1 MDIIRL
7 NEKIEE
13 FVNKHGFDNDAL
25 ALKQKHAIQKSDE
38 WQRTLDDL
46 AEDER
51 VLKIGIIGRVKA
63 GKSSLLN
70 ALLFDGNDIL
80 PKAATPMTAA
90 LTIMEYGEDVRAEVD
105 FFTQKDIDEIKVKHE
120 AYLQLLNEK
129 IFQNKQE
136 MEERALAKKGKLQGL
151 RDKVLDKFKDKD
163 EALSAQEKQEIE
175 EKARSRAEREMKN
188 GPSFASY
195 DQYCRM
201 KASGKSLGDLAQYG
215 TISAGSVEELMSGK
229 LNEFVGADGKF
240 MPFTKSVTLHIP
252 EKGLQGLQIIDT
264 PGIND
269 PVTSRGERT
278 EQLLKDCDVV
288 LLVSPSGQF
297 LSNED
302 TDLMHRVT
310 TKEGTQQAYI
320 IASQVDSQLFG
331 SEGQGLDNPADILQR
346 ISATLTGHARSVL
359 AKQVGLY
366 PTMKVAADKLGR
378 SPVVCSSG
386 AAFSIRQ
393 RFNEQ
398 HTWDSNLKH
407 VWDNLKDRFPAA
419 FADEESAKNALDRL
433 ANIEKLHSIIS
444 EVTAD
449 KEQIFAQRRIDF
461 ENSKRTVLQDYLQAW
476 EKRIAEQVSQIENAD
491 IDELRKQEAEL
502 QCQCAA
508 IDSTVGR
515 VYEDLVFDLIFNLK
529 QQLKDALDGE
539 MRKYDAAS
547 EGAQGMATES
557 HEVKVSRDGFFGW
570 LGDIF
575 LGEKTKTETETFITV
590 QATPVRRAIEGIH
603 HHLKDR
609 LYDLSASYS
618 HEWKKKVYKQIVGAL
633 REAMGDEGL
642 DERMISRVVKNVLAH
657 LPEASFRL
665 ADDMPS
671 SLKKTGQ
678 LKGSEA
684 EGYIDNAE
692 KYVSGLRTIVR
703 NDIEAYMDTLVAN
716 LKKVNLADD
725 LTGNLAGELKQLVNE
740 IENKQASLFR
750 YQSIQKE
757 LEGLKREA
765 V

>member
-25 ALKQKHAIQKSDE
+25 ALKREHAIQKSEE

-46 AEDER
+46 AEEGR

-105 FFTQKDIDEIKVKHE
+105 FFTQKDIDEIKVKHD
-120 AYLQLLNEK
+120 AYLQLLNE
-129 IFQNKQE
+129 
-136 MEERALAKKGKLQGL
+136 LQGL

-175 EKARSRAEREMKN
+175 EKARARAEREMKN
-188 GPSFASY
+188 DPSFASY

-302 TDLMHRVT
+302 TDLIHRVT
-310 TKEGTQQAYI
+310 TKEGTRHAYI

-366 PTMKVAADKLGR
+366 PTMKDTADKLGR

-419 FADEESAKNALDRL
+419 FADEESAKNALDQL
-433 ANIEKLHSIIS
+433 ANIEKLHGIIA

-449 KEQIFAQRRIDF
+449 KEQIFSQRRIDF
-461 ENSKRTVLQDYLQAW
+461 ENSKRTALQDYLQAW

-508 IDSTVGR
+508 IDLTVGK
-515 VYEDLVFDLIFNLK
+515 VCEDLVFDIKFNLDK
-529 QQLKDALDGE
+529 QLKDKLSSE
-539 MRKYDAAS
+539 MKKYNAAS
-547 EGAQGMATES
+547 EGAQGTATES
-557 HEVKVSRDGFFGW
+557 REVYAGRNW
-570 LGDIF
+570 WTLGIF
-575 LGEKTKTETETFITV
+575 AKYKTENYQISTL
-590 QATPVRRAIEGIH
+590 QATPVRRAIEEIRVDVEDG
-603 HHLKDR
+603 LKH
-609 LYDLSASYS
+609 LSASYS
-618 HEWKKKVYKQIVGAL
+618 HEWKKKVYKQIIGAL

-642 DERMISRVVKNVLAH
+642 DERMISRVVRNVLAH
-657 LPEASFRL
+657 LLEAPFRL
-665 ADDMPS
+665 ADDMPP

-678 LKGSEA
+678 LKGNEA
-684 EGYIDNAE
+684 EEYIANAE
-692 KYVSGLRTIVR
+692 KYVSELRTTVR
-703 NDIEAYMDTLVAN
+703 NDIEAYIDTLAAN
-716 LKKVNLADD
+716 LKKVDLAGD

>member
-25 ALKQKHAIQKSDE
+25 ALKREHAIQKSEE

-46 AEDER
+46 AEEGR

-105 FFTQKDIDEIKVKHE
+105 FFTQKDIDEIKVKHD

-136 MEERALAKKGKLQGL
+136 IEEKALAKKGKLQGL

-175 EKARSRAEREMKN
+175 EKARARAEREMKN
-188 GPSFASY
+188 DPSFASY

-302 TDLMHRVT
+302 TDLIHRVT
-310 TKEGTQQAYI
+310 TKEGTRHAYI

-366 PTMKVAADKLGR
+366 PTMKDTADKLGR

-419 FADEESAKNALDRL
+419 FADEESAKNALDQL
-433 ANIEKLHSIIS
+433 ANIEKLHGIIA

-449 KEQIFAQRRIDF
+449 KEQIFSQRRIDF
-461 ENSKRTVLQDYLQAW
+461 ENSKRTALQDYLQAW

-508 IDSTVGR
+508 IDLTVGK
-515 VYEDLVFDLIFNLK
+515 VCEDLVFDIKFNLDK
-529 QQLKDALDGE
+529 QLKDKLSSE
-539 MRKYDAAS
+539 MKKYNAAS
-547 EGAQGMATES
+547 EGAQGTATES
-557 HEVKVSRDGFFGW
+557 REVYAGRNW
-570 LGDIF
+570 WTLGIF
-575 LGEKTKTETETFITV
+575 AKYKTENYQISTL
-590 QATPVRRAIEGIH
+590 QATPVRRAIEEIRVDVEDG
-603 HHLKDR
+603 LKH
-609 LYDLSASYS
+609 LSASYS
-618 HEWKKKVYKQIVGAL
+618 HEWKKKVYKQIIGAL

-642 DERMISRVVKNVLAH
+642 DERMISRVVRNVLAH
-657 LPEASFRL
+657 LLEAPFRL
-665 ADDMPS
+665 ADDMPP

-678 LKGSEA
+678 LKGNEA
-684 EGYIDNAE
+684 EEYIANAE
-692 KYVSGLRTIVR
+692 KYVSELRTTVR
-703 NDIEAYMDTLVAN
+703 NDIEAYIDTLAAN
-716 LKKVNLADD
+716 LKKVDLAGD

>member
-1 MDIIRL
+1 MVQSVFQIITDFFDGAADGCGLKSRDL
-7 NEKIEE
+7 IV
-13 FVNKHGFDNDAL
+13 FSFIFCNKS
-25 ALKQKHAIQKSDE
+25 Q
-38 WQRTLDDL
+38 
-46 AEDER
+46 
-51 VLKIGIIGRVKA
+51 
-63 GKSSLLN
+63 SSLLN

-105 FFTQKDIDEIKVKHE
+105 FFTQKDIDEIKVKHD
-120 AYLQLLNEK
+120 AYLQLLNDK

-136 MEERALAKKGKLQGL
+136 IEEKALAKKGKLQGL

-188 GPSFASY
+188 DPSFASY

-302 TDLMHRVT
+302 TDLIHRVT
-310 TKEGTQQAYI
+310 TKEGTRHAYI

-366 PTMKVAADKLGR
+366 PTMKDTADKLGK
-378 SPVVCSSG
+378 SPVVCSSS

-407 VWDNLKDRFPAA
+407 IWDNLKDRFPAA
-419 FADEESAKNALDRL
+419 FADEESAKNALDQL
-433 ANIEKLHSIIS
+433 ANIEKLHGIIA

-449 KEQIFAQRRIDF
+449 KEQILAQRRIDF
-461 ENSKRTVLQDYLQAW
+461 ENSKRTALQDYLQAW

-491 IDELRKQEAEL
+491 IDELRKQEAEF
-502 QCQCAA
+502 QSQYDD
-508 IDSTVGR
+508 IDETVGG
-515 VYEDLVFDLIFNLK
+515 VYEDLVFDIKLNLGK
-529 QQLKDALDGE
+529 QLKDKLSSE
-539 MRKYDAAS
+539 MKKYNAAS
-547 EGAQGMATES
+547 EGAQGTATES
-557 HEVKVSRDGFFGW
+557 REVYAGRNWWTFPRLDAADNADFQYPPLFG
-570 LGDIF
+570 
-575 LGEKTKTETETFITV
+575 
-590 QATPVRRAIEGIH
+590 
-603 HHLKDR
+603 
-609 LYDLSASYS
+609 
-618 HEWKKKVYKQIVGAL
+618 QIV
-633 REAMGDEGL
+633 
-642 DERMISRVVKNVLAH
+642 
-657 LPEASFRL
+657 
-665 ADDMPS
+665 
-671 SLKKTGQ
+671 
-678 LKGSEA
+678 
-684 EGYIDNAE
+684 
-692 KYVSGLRTIVR
+692 
-703 NDIEAYMDTLVAN
+703 
-716 LKKVNLADD
+716 
-725 LTGNLAGELKQLVNE
+725 
-740 IENKQASLFR
+740 
-750 YQSIQKE
+750 
-757 LEGLKREA
+757 
-765 V
+765 

>member
-25 ALKQKHAIQKSDE
+25 ALKREHAIQKSEE

-46 AEDER
+46 AEEGR

-105 FFTQKDIDEIKVKHE
+105 FFTQKDIDEIKVKHD
-120 AYLQLLNEK
+120 AYLQLLNDK

-136 MEERALAKKGKLQGL
+136 IEEKALAKKGKLQGL

-188 GPSFASY
+188 DPSFASY

-302 TDLMHRVT
+302 TDLIHRVT
-310 TKEGTQQAYI
+310 TKEGTRHAYI

-366 PTMKVAADKLGR
+366 PTMKDTADKLGK

-407 VWDNLKDRFPAA
+407 IWDNLKDRFPAA
-419 FADEESAKNALDRL
+419 FADEESAKNALDQL
-433 ANIEKLHSIIS
+433 ANIEKLHGIIA

-449 KEQIFAQRRIDF
+449 KEQILAQRRIDF
-461 ENSKRTVLQDYLQAW
+461 ENSKRTALQDYLQAW

-491 IDELRKQEAEL
+491 IDELRKQEAEF
-502 QCQCAA
+502 QSQYDD
-508 IDSTVGR
+508 IDETVGG
-515 VYEDLVFDLIFNLK
+515 VYEDLVFDIKLNLGK
-529 QQLKDALDGE
+529 QLKDKLSSE
-539 MRKYDAAS
+539 MKKYNAAS
-547 EGAQGMATES
+547 EGAQGTATES
-557 HEVKVSRDGFFGW
+557 REVYAGRNW
-570 LGDIF
+570 WTLG
-575 LGEKTKTETETFITV
+575 LVAKYKTENYQISTL
-590 QATPVRRAIEGIH
+590 QATTVRRAIEEIRDDLEDGLNH
-603 HHLKDR
+603 
-609 LYDLSASYS
+609 LSASYLE
-618 HEWKKKVYKQIVGAL
+618 EWKNKKVYKQIVGAL
-633 REAMGDEGL
+633 REAVGDEGL
-642 DERMISRVVKNVLAH
+642 DERIIARAVRNALARI
-657 LPEASFRL
+657 PEAPFSL
-665 ADDMPS
+665 ADDMPP
-671 SLKKTGQ
+671 SLKKTGL

-684 EGYIDNAE
+684 EEYIATAE
-692 KYVSGLRTIVR
+692 EYVSGLRRTVR
-703 NDIEAYMDTLVAN
+703 NDIEVYMDTLVAN

>member
-25 ALKQKHAIQKSDE
+25 ALKREHAIQKSEE

-46 AEDER
+46 AEEGR
-51 VLKIGIIGRVKA
+51 GLKIGIIGRVKA

-90 LTIMEYGEDVRAEVD
+90 LTIMEYGENVRAEVD
-105 FFTQKDIDEIKVKHE
+105 FFTQKDIDEIKVKHD
-120 AYLQLLNEK
+120 AYLRLLNDK

-136 MEERALAKKGKLQGL
+136 MEERALAKKRKLPGL
-151 RDKVLDKFKDKD
+151 NKVLGKPKDKD
-163 EALSAQEKQEIE
+163 EVLSAPEKQEIE
-175 EKARSRAEREMKN
+175 EKARERAKREMQDE
-188 GPSFASY
+188 PSFASY

-201 KASGKSLGDLAQYG
+201 KASGKSLGDLAPYG

-264 PGIND
+264 PGVND

-302 TDLMHRVT
+302 TDLIHRVT

-366 PTMKVAADKLGR
+366 PTMKVAADKLGK

-393 RFNEQ
+393 RFNEP

-419 FADEESAKNALDRL
+419 FADEESAKNVLDKL
-433 ANIEKLHSIIS
+433 ANIEKLHGIIA
-444 EVTAD
+444 EVTAG
-449 KEQIFAQRRIDF
+449 KEQILAQRRIDF
-461 ENSKRTVLQDYLQAW
+461 ENSKRTALQDYLQAW

-502 QCQCAA
+502 QSQYDD
-508 IDSTVGR
+508 IDETVGG
-515 VYEDLVFDLIFNLK
+515 VYEDLVFDLTFNLK
-529 QQLKDALDGE
+529 QQLKDALDGK

-547 EGAQGMATES
+547 EGAQGTTTES
-557 HEVKVSRDGFFGW
+557 HEVKVSRGGVIGA
-570 LGDIF
+570 LGDF
-575 LGEKTKTETETFITV
+575 LFGEKTKNKTETFITV
-590 QATPVRRAIEGIH
+590 QANPVRRAIEGINH
-603 HHLKDR
+603 NLKDQ
-609 LYDLSASYS
+609 LCDLSKKYS
-618 HEWKKKVYKQIVGAL
+618 HEWKKKVYKQIVRAL
-633 REAMGDEGL
+633 REAVDDEGL
-642 DERMISRVVKNVLAH
+642 DERMISRVVRNVLAR
-657 LPEASFRL
+657 LPVASFRL
-665 ADDMPS
+665 VNDIPS

-684 EGYIDNAE
+684 EEYIATAE
-692 KYVSGLRTIVR
+692 DYVSGLRDIVR
-703 NDIEAYMDTLVAN
+703 NDIEAYMDTLAAN
-716 LKKVNLADD
+716 LKKVDLADD

-757 LEGLKREA
+757 LEALKREA

>member
-25 ALKQKHAIQKSDE
+25 ALKREHAIQKSEE

-46 AEDER
+46 AEEGR

-105 FFTQKDIDEIKVKHE
+105 FFTQKDIDEIKVKHD

-136 MEERALAKKGKLQGL
+136 IEEKALAKKGKLQGL

-175 EKARSRAEREMKN
+175 EKARARAEREMKN
-188 GPSFASY
+188 DPSFASY

-302 TDLMHRVT
+302 TDLIHRVT
-310 TKEGTQQAYI
+310 TKEGTRHAYI

-366 PTMKVAADKLGR
+366 PTMKDTADKLGR

-419 FADEESAKNALDRL
+419 FADEESAKNALDQL
-433 ANIEKLHSIIS
+433 VNIEKLHGIIA

-449 KEQIFAQRRIDF
+449 KEQIFSQRRIDF
-461 ENSKRTVLQDYLQAW
+461 ENSKRTALQDYLQAW

-508 IDSTVGR
+508 IDLTVGK
-515 VYEDLVFDLIFNLK
+515 VCEDLVFDIKFNLDK
-529 QQLKDALDGE
+529 QLKDKLSSE
-539 MRKYDAAS
+539 MKKYNAAS
-547 EGAQGMATES
+547 EGAQGTATES
-557 HEVKVSRDGFFGW
+557 REVYAGRNW
-570 LGDIF
+570 WTLGIF
-575 LGEKTKTETETFITV
+575 AKYKTENYQISTL
-590 QATPVRRAIEGIH
+590 QATPVRRAIEEIRVDVEDG
-603 HHLKDR
+603 LKH
-609 LYDLSASYS
+609 LSASYS
-618 HEWKKKVYKQIVGAL
+618 HEWKKKVYKQIIGAL

-642 DERMISRVVKNVLAH
+642 DERMISRVVRNVLAH
-657 LPEASFRL
+657 LLEAPFRL
-665 ADDMPS
+665 ADDMPP

-678 LKGSEA
+678 LKGNEA
-684 EGYIDNAE
+684 EEYIANAE
-692 KYVSGLRTIVR
+692 KYVSELRTTVR
-703 NDIEAYMDTLVAN
+703 NDIEAYIDTLAAN
-716 LKKVNLADD
+716 LKKVDLAGD

>member
-25 ALKQKHAIQKSDE
+25 ALKREHAIQKSEE

-46 AEDER
+46 AEEGR

-80 PKAATPMTAA
+80 LKAATPMTAA

-105 FFTQKDIDEIKVKHE
+105 FFTQKDIDEIKVKHD

-136 MEERALAKKGKLQGL
+136 IEEKALAKKGKLQGL

-175 EKARSRAEREMKN
+175 EKARARAEREMKN
-188 GPSFASY
+188 DPSFASY

-302 TDLMHRVT
+302 TDLIHRVT
-310 TKEGTQQAYI
+310 TKEGTRHAYI

-366 PTMKVAADKLGR
+366 PTMKDTADKLGR

-419 FADEESAKNALDRL
+419 FADEESAKNALDQL
-433 ANIEKLHSIIS
+433 ANIEKLHGIIA

-449 KEQIFAQRRIDF
+449 KEQIFSQRRIDF
-461 ENSKRTVLQDYLQAW
+461 ENSKRTALQDYLQAW

-508 IDSTVGR
+508 IDLTVGK
-515 VYEDLVFDLIFNLK
+515 VCEDLVFDIKFNLDK
-529 QQLKDALDGE
+529 QLKDKLSSE
-539 MRKYDAAS
+539 MKKYNAAS
-547 EGAQGMATES
+547 EGAQGTATES
-557 HEVKVSRDGFFGW
+557 REVYAGRNW
-570 LGDIF
+570 WTLGIF
-575 LGEKTKTETETFITV
+575 AKYKTENYQISTL
-590 QATPVRRAIEGIH
+590 QATPVRRAIEEIRVDVEDG
-603 HHLKDR
+603 LKH
-609 LYDLSASYS
+609 LSASYS
-618 HEWKKKVYKQIVGAL
+618 HEWKKKVYKQIIGAL

-642 DERMISRVVKNVLAH
+642 DERMISRVVRNVLAH
-657 LPEASFRL
+657 LLEAPFRL
-665 ADDMPS
+665 ADDMPP

-678 LKGSEA
+678 LKGNEA
-684 EGYIDNAE
+684 EEYIANAE
-692 KYVSGLRTIVR
+692 KYVSELRTTVR
-703 NDIEAYMDTLVAN
+703 NDIEAYIDTLAAN
-716 LKKVNLADD
+716 LKKVDLAGD

>member
-25 ALKQKHAIQKSDE
+25 ALKREHAIQKSEE

-46 AEDER
+46 AEEGR

-105 FFTQKDIDEIKVKHE
+105 FFTQKDIDEIKVKHD

-136 MEERALAKKGKLQGL
+136 IEERALAKKGKLQGL

-175 EKARSRAEREMKN
+175 EKARSRVEREMKN
-188 GPSFASY
+188 DPSFASY

-302 TDLMHRVT
+302 TDLIHRVT
-310 TKEGTQQAYI
+310 TKEGTRHAYI

-366 PTMKVAADKLGR
+366 PTMKDTADKLGK

-407 VWDNLKDRFPAA
+407 IWDNLKDRFPAA
-419 FADEESAKNALDRL
+419 FADEESAKNALDQL
-433 ANIEKLHSIIS
+433 ANIEKLHGIIA

-449 KEQIFAQRRIDF
+449 KEQILAQRRIDF
-461 ENSKRTVLQDYLQAW
+461 ENSKRTALQDYLQAW

-508 IDSTVGR
+508 IDLTVGK
-515 VYEDLVFDLIFNLK
+515 VYEDLVFDIKFNLDK
-529 QQLKDALDGE
+529 QLKDKLSSE
-539 MRKYDAAS
+539 MKKYNAAS
-547 EGAQGMATES
+547 EGAQGTATES
-557 HEVKVSRDGFFGW
+557 REVYAGRNW
-570 LGDIF
+570 WTLGIF
-575 LGEKTKTETETFITV
+575 AKYKTENYQISTL
-590 QATPVRRAIEGIH
+590 QATPVRRAIEEIRVDVEDG
-603 HHLKDR
+603 LKH
-609 LYDLSASYS
+609 LSASYS
-618 HEWKKKVYKQIVGAL
+618 HEWKKKVYKQIIGAL

-642 DERMISRVVKNVLAH
+642 DERMISRVVRNVLAH
-657 LPEASFRL
+657 LPEAPFRL
-665 ADDMPS
+665 ADDMPP

-678 LKGSEA
+678 LKGNEA
-684 EGYIDNAE
+684 EEYIADAE
-692 KYVSGLRTIVR
+692 EYVSELRDTVR
-703 NDIEAYMDTLVAN
+703 KDIEAYIDTLAAN
-716 LKKVNLADD
+716 LKKVDLAGD

-757 LEGLKREA
+757 LEALKREA

>member
-25 ALKQKHAIQKSDE
+25 ALKREHAIQKSEE

-46 AEDER
+46 AEEGR

-105 FFTQKDIDEIKVKHE
+105 FFTQKDIDEIKVKHD

-136 MEERALAKKGKLQGL
+136 MEERALAKKRKLQGL
-151 RDKVLDKFKDKD
+151 RDKVLGKPKDKD

-175 EKARSRAEREMKN
+175 EKARSQAEREMKN
-188 GPSFASY
+188 DPSFASY

-201 KASGKSLGDLAQYG
+201 KASGKSLNDLEQYG

-229 LNEFVGADGKF
+229 LNEFVGAAGKF
-240 MPFTKSVTLHIP
+240 MPFTKSVTLRIP

-288 LLVSPSGQF
+288 LLVSTSGQF

-302 TDLMHRVT
+302 TDLIHRVT
-310 TKEGTQQAYI
+310 TKEGTQHAYI
-320 IASQVDSQLFG
+320 IASQVDTQLLG

-407 VWDNLKDRFPAA
+407 VWDNLKYRFPAA
-419 FADEESAKNALDRL
+419 FADEESAKNALDQL
-433 ANIEKLHSIIS
+433 ANIEKLHGIIA

-449 KEQIFAQRRIDF
+449 KEQILAQRRIDF
-461 ENSKRTVLQDYLQAW
+461 ENSKRTALQDYLQAW

-491 IDELRKQEAEL
+491 IDELHKQEVKL
-502 QCQCAA
+502 RGQYDD
-508 IDSTVGR
+508 IDNTVGG
-515 VYEDLVFDLIFNLK
+515 VYEDLIFDLTFNLK

-539 MRKYDAAS
+539 MREYDAAS
-547 EGAQGMATES
+547 EGAQGTATES
-557 HEVKVSRDGFFGW
+557 HEVKVSRGGVIGS
-570 LGDIF
+570 LGDLLF
-575 LGEKTKTETETFITV
+575 GEKTKNKTETFITV
-590 QATPVRRAIEGIH
+590 QANIVCRAIEGIH

-609 LYDLSASYS
+609 LYGLSEKYS
-618 HEWKKKVYKQIVGAL
+618 HEWEKKVYK
-633 REAMGDEGL
+633 
-642 DERMISRVVKNVLAH
+642 
-657 LPEASFRL
+657 
-665 ADDMPS
+665 
-671 SLKKTGQ
+671 
-678 LKGSEA
+678 
-684 EGYIDNAE
+684 
-692 KYVSGLRTIVR
+692 
-703 NDIEAYMDTLVAN
+703 
-716 LKKVNLADD
+716 
-725 LTGNLAGELKQLVNE
+725 
-740 IENKQASLFR
+740 
-750 YQSIQKE
+750 
-757 LEGLKREA
+757 
-765 V
+765 